1 MSKDI
6 QEVKKMGRPTK
17 YRKEMA
23 FHMFDMFKEGK
34 SIVQVAASLGL
45 DTDTVRNWSKD
56 PTKPEF
62 VEMYKL
68 GSTIAESMAEQTLM
82 DIASG
87 KSKGNANAAMFLLK
101 ARYGLRDVQTIQTIE
116 EVKTLSEEDLDK
128 KIAALGG
135 DNVINFKES
144 KKA

>member
-1 MSKDI
+1 MVD
-6 QEVKKMGRPTK
+6 EVKKIGRPTK

-45 DTDTVRNWSKD
+45 DADTIRAWSRD
-56 PTKPEF
+56 PSKPEF
-62 VEMYKL
+62 VEMFKI
-68 GSTIAESMAEQTLM
+68 GHTIAESLAEQTLM

-87 KSKGNANAAMFLLK
+87 KSKGNANAAMFILK
-101 ARYGLRDVQTIQTIE
+101 ARYGLRDVQTIQNIE

-144 KKA
+144 KKS